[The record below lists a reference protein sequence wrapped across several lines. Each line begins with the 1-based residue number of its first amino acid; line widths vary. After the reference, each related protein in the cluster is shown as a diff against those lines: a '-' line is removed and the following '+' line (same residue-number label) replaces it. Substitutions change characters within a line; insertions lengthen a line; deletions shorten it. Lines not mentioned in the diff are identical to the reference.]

1 MTTQNLEALSPIK
14 QEEVTGCGIA
24 SVANILG
31 LSYQSVKTQANL
43 LGIYAEDTALYSNTA
58 YVRLLLDYYLVQTHD
73 QEMPFIDW
81 QGLPD
86 IALLAIK
93 YYEQG
98 GSSFWHWVVF
108 KRISEQAYV
117 LDSSQ
122 SLTQHLRRDFDAMKP
137 KWFIPVF
144 EANKAHL

>member
-1 MTTQNLEALSPIK
+1 MLMRSEMAKQKLEVLSPIK
-14 QEEVTGCGIA
+14 QEDVTGCGIA

-31 LSYQSVKTQANL
+31 LSYQAVKTQANL
-43 LGIYAEDTALYSNTA
+43 LGIYAEDTALYSDTA
-58 YVRLLLDYYLVQTHD
+58 YVRLLLDHYSVKTHK
-73 QEMPFIDW
+73 QERPFVDW

-108 KRISEQAYV
+108 KRISGQAYV

-122 SLTQHLRRDFDAMKP
+122 SLTQHLRRDF
-137 KWFIPVF
+137 
-144 EANKAHL
+144 